1 LEVLLGRGEFLDK
14 IFKALSD
21 ESRRKIISM
30 LVEKDMSVN
39 EIAKD
44 FNKTQPCISH
54 HLKVLESAG
63 IVESRKEGQF
73 SIYSIKM
80 SSIQYIINWFM
91 GLRDNK

>member
-1 LEVLLGRGEFLDK
+1 MDK

-30 LVEKDMSVN
+30 LVEKDRSVN
-39 EIAKD
+39 EIAKN
-44 FNKTQPCISH
+44 FNKSQPCISH
-54 HLKVLESAG
+54 HLEVLKNAG

-73 SIYSIKM
+73 TIYSINM

-91 GLRDNK
+91 GLKDNK

>member
-1 LEVLLGRGEFLDK
+1 MDK

-30 LVEKDMSVN
+30 LVEKDRSVN
-39 EIAKD
+39 EIAKN

-54 HLKVLESAG
+54 HLEVLKNAG

-73 SIYSIKM
+73 TIYSINM

-91 GLRDNK
+91 GLKHNK

>member
-1 LEVLLGRGEFLDK
+1 MDK
-14 IFKALSD
+14 IFKAFSD

-30 LVEKDMSVN
+30 LVEKDRSVN
-39 EIAKD
+39 EIAKN

-54 HLKVLESAG
+54 HLEVLKNAG

-73 SIYSIKM
+73 TIYSINM

-91 GLRDNK
+91 GLKDNK

>member
-1 LEVLLGRGEFLDK
+1 MDK
-14 IFKALSD
+14 IFNALAD

-30 LVEKDMSVN
+30 LVEKDRSVN
-39 EIAKD
+39 EIAKN

-54 HLKVLESAG
+54 HLEVLKNAG

-73 SIYSIKM
+73 TIYSINM

-91 GLRDNK
+91 GLKDNK

>member
-1 LEVLLGRGEFLDK
+1 LRVSARRGEFLDK

-30 LVEKDMSVN
+30 LVEKDRSVN
-39 EIAKD
+39 EIAKN

-54 HLKVLESAG
+54 HLEVLKNAG
-63 IVESRKEGQF
+63 IVESRKEGKF
-73 SIYSIKM
+73 TIYSINM

-91 GLRDNK
+91 GLKDNK

>member
-1 LEVLLGRGEFLDK
+1 MDK

-21 ESRRKIISM
+21 ETRRKIISM
-30 LVEKDMSVN
+30 LVEKDRSVN
-39 EIAKD
+39 EIAKN

-54 HLKVLESAG
+54 HLEVLKNAG

-73 SIYSIKM
+73 TIYSINM

-91 GLRDNK
+91 GLKDNK

>member
-1 LEVLLGRGEFLDK
+1 MRVSARRGEFLDK

-30 LVEKDMSVN
+30 LVEKDRSVN
-39 EIAKD
+39 EIAKN

-54 HLKVLESAG
+54 HLEVLKNAG

-73 SIYSIKM
+73 TIYSINM

-91 GLRDNK
+91 GLKDNK

>member
-1 LEVLLGRGEFLDK
+1 MDK

-30 LVEKDMSVN
+30 LVEKDRSVN
-39 EIAKD
+39 EIAKN

-54 HLKVLESAG
+54 HLEVLKNAG

-73 SIYSIKM
+73 TIYSINM

-91 GLRDNK
+91 GLKDNK

>member
-1 LEVLLGRGEFLDK
+1 MDK

-30 LVEKDMSVN
+30 LVEKDRSVN
-39 EIAKD
+39 EIAKN

-54 HLKVLESAG
+54 HLEVLKNAG
-63 IVESRKEGQF
+63 IVESRKAGQF
-73 SIYSIKM
+73 TIYSINM

-91 GLRDNK
+91 GLKDNK

>member
-1 LEVLLGRGEFLDK
+1 MDK

-30 LVEKDMSVN
+30 IVEKDRSVN
-39 EIAKD
+39 EIAKN

-54 HLKVLESAG
+54 HLEVLKNAG

-73 SIYSIKM
+73 TIYSINM

-91 GLRDNK
+91 GLKDNK

>member
-1 LEVLLGRGEFLDK
+1 MDK

-21 ESRRKIISM
+21 ESRRKIIRM

-39 EIAKD
+39 EILKE

-54 HLKVLESAG
+54 HLEVLKSAG

-73 SIYSIKM
+73 TIYSIEM

-91 GLRDNK
+91 GLKDNK

>member
-1 LEVLLGRGEFLDK
+1 MDK

-30 LVEKDMSVN
+30 LVEKDRSVN
-39 EIAKD
+39 EIAKN

-54 HLKVLESAG
+54 HLEFLKNAG

-73 SIYSIKM
+73 TIYSINM

-91 GLRDNK
+91 GLKDNK

>member
-1 LEVLLGRGEFLDK
+1 MDK

-30 LVEKDMSVN
+30 LVEKDRSVN
-39 EIAKD
+39 EIAKNV
-44 FNKTQPCISH
+44 NKTQPCISH
-54 HLKVLESAG
+54 HLEVLKNAG

-73 SIYSIKM
+73 TIYSINM

-91 GLRDNK
+91 GLKDNK